1 MGVYSAVST
10 FIEEIKSEKGKEMKV
25 SLPKLVLIYAG
36 IGVESTAS
44 SSCPTDWTEDPGD
57 SSKCLP
63 DATSSDFSVTCGP
76 SAMTVTFNYNHL
88 YENIENFLDGNSF
101 ADTGTL
107 PIGVYTNGTEECNII
122 RAGSYV
128 DGKFKI
134 SIDYTSSCVALT
146 HANDEISLSTLIM
159 GHSNLAT
166 VTDYVNGVEVHVGQ
180 VLSFNVDCKWSDTE
194 SVEIGALSVTT
205 EDFSN
210 SAGTADEGD
219 AGYTSFEPS
228 FSMAAYSDSKRND
241 QMDLNSDSAEIGESV
256 HLTIVSDQTIE
267 SGGMFEWYVA
277 DCTVYA
283 EENSGGSSY
292 PIIKDDSQCGSSFLD
307 VATTTGE
314 WMADSTSSLVSF
326 QFIAF
331 QFAQAASDSIYL
343 QCNIKMCLSTESCQP
358 SCSSCSTGYQ
368 CLSAPAPTTA
378 PPTYTW
384 TDNADHSCG
393 RATSIGEVKLEVWHS
408 MDDCK
413 LACHTMSGC
422 QAIQIKKTELLKCVM
437 FDHCELTAD
446 AEYDQASSPTWFS
459 NVVTWEAKDKFRC
472 DDTGNDVALTPG
484 SVKSEAECRLA
495 CITEYSC
502 TATALNRGTGVCNLY
517 ASCSPVADSMFV
529 QASSTTRT
537 PVSWTEPKEG
547 WCDDSYPDT
556 TMLRPQFEK
565 FWSMDQCKLAC
576 QDNSDC
582 TTISWEDETE
592 LCSLFSTCS
601 PSSSGQATYTET
613 AVVGPYDKCALWN
626 GGATWCNSNCVS
638 DMWGAV
644 CRLSVGLNGGGC
656 MTIDSCGGK

>member
-57 SSKCLP
+57 RSKCLP

-88 YENIENFLDGNSF
+88 YENIEDFLDGNSF

-128 DGKFKI
+128 DGKFGI

-146 HANDEISLSTLIM
+146 HANDEISMSTLIM

-166 VTDYVNGVEVHVGQ
+166 VTDYDNGVEVHVCQ

-194 SVEIGALSVTT
+194 SVEIGALSVTA
-205 EDFSN
+205 EDFSSN
-210 SAGTADEGD
+210 AGTADEGD
-219 AGYTSFEPS
+219 AGYTSFEPT
-228 FSMAAYSDSKRND
+228 FSMAAYSDSTRND

-413 LACHTMSGC
+413 LACHAMSGC

-446 AEYDQASSPTWFS
+446 AEYDQASSPTWFA

-472 DDTGNDVALTPG
+472 DDTGSDVALTPG

-529 QASSTTRT
+529 QAASTTRT

-565 FWSMDQCKLAC
+565 FWIIDQCKLAC

-656 MTIDSCGGK
+656 VTIDSCGGK

>member
-1 MGVYSAVST
+1 
-10 FIEEIKSEKGKEMKV
+10 
-25 SLPKLVLIYAG
+25 
-36 IGVESTAS
+36 
-44 SSCPTDWTEDPGD
+44 
-57 SSKCLP
+57 
-63 DATSSDFSVTCGP
+63 
-76 SAMTVTFNYNHL
+76 
-88 YENIENFLDGNSF
+88 
-101 ADTGTL
+101 
-107 PIGVYTNGTEECNII
+107 
-122 RAGSYV
+122 
-128 DGKFKI
+128 
-134 SIDYTSSCVALT
+134 
-146 HANDEISLSTLIM
+146 
-159 GHSNLAT
+159 
-166 VTDYVNGVEVHVGQ
+166 
-180 VLSFNVDCKWSDTE
+180 
-194 SVEIGALSVTT
+194 
-205 EDFSN
+205 
-210 SAGTADEGD
+210 
-219 AGYTSFEPS
+219 
-228 FSMAAYSDSKRND
+228 
-241 QMDLNSDSAEIGESV
+241 
-256 HLTIVSDQTIE
+256 
-267 SGGMFEWYVA
+267 
-277 DCTVYA
+277 
-283 EENSGGSSY
+283 
-292 PIIKDDSQCGSSFLD
+292 
-307 VATTTGE
+307 
-314 WMADSTSSLVSF
+314 
-326 QFIAF
+326 
-331 QFAQAASDSIYL
+331 
-343 QCNIKMCLSTESCQP
+343 MCLSTESCQP

-413 LACHTMSGC
+413 LACHAMSGC

-437 FDHCELTAD
+437 FDHCELTADAEYDQAWSPTFYPNVVTWEARDKHRCNDKDVALTPGSIKSEAECRLACIREYSCTAIALNRGDSRCNLYASCSPVADSMFVQASSTTTAPTTAPTTTMPPTTVPPTYKWTDNAEHSCGRGTTIGEVTLEVWHSADDCKLACHTMTGCTATQIKKTGPLLCKMFDYCELTAD

-565 FWSMDQCKLAC
+565 FWTMDQCKLAC

-582 TTISWEDETE
+582 TTISWADETE
-592 LCSLFSTCS
+592 ICSLFSTCS

-656 MTIDSCGGK
+656 VTIGSCGGE